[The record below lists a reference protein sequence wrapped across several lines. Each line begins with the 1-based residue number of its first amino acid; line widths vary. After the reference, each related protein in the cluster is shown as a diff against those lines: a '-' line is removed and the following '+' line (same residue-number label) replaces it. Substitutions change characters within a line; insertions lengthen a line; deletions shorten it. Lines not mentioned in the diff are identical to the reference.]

1 MIQSSPK
8 SERDLLSLE
17 NGPSW
22 AGLTIEA
29 HTCTRPAATEGRVK
43 GGADERKRSLEATR
57 AAGTAPSVD
66 SGGGSITLPPN
77 TTPPGIVEEIEGEI
91 RAVSPVMV
99 DGGLTVWNSSLPE
112 PPPSCGPH
120 VGRYSGAPGRDAA
133 GAPVRGGR
141 ARWR

>member
-66 SGGGSITLPPN
+66 SGGRVYNPSPKHHPP
-77 TTPPGIVEEIEGEI
+77 
-91 RAVSPVMV
+91 
-99 DGGLTVWNSSLPE
+99 WN
-112 PPPSCGPH
+112 C
-120 VGRYSGAPGRDAA
+120 
-133 GAPVRGGR
+133 
-141 ARWR
+141 